1 MALLYIK
8 ENTTVGELKS
18 FLAKIPDESKIYAQ
32 DHGTNIN
39 IRFDDYP
46 KDENEHE
53 LYIEQI

>member
-18 FLAKIPDESKIYAQ
+18 FLAKIPDESKIYTQ
-32 DHGTNIN
+32 YYGSTIN
-39 IRFDDYP
+39 IRFDDYS
-46 KDENEHE
+46 KDEREHE